1 MPAPALND
9 RQRVE
14 IAVPCRM
21 AYALVAANCFGPDPG
36 ADPVEA
42 KAEMDATVARLKT
55 LLTRACVEPLD
66 DLAPREAA
74 KITRRI
80 ERVATAVMADWDDQ
94 PALSLAMAL
103 YYFLRDLIDREVLIL
118 WEGSPM
124 GEAMGLLFP
133 MFEHGFAEE
142 RLDAS
147 TQKRARRLLT
157 SLQAQGY
164 YRDPDAGR
172 TSAQTLNALAGG
184 Y

>member
-1 MPAPALND
+1 MPAPPLND

-21 AYALVAANCFGPDPG
+21 AYALVAANCFGPDPD
-36 ADPVEA
+36 ADPAEA
-42 KAEMDATVARLKT
+42 AAEMERTVARLKT
-55 LLTRACVEPLD
+55 LLTQACVEPLD
-66 DLAPREAA
+66 DLAPREAG

-80 ERVATAVMADWDDQ
+80 ERVATAAMADWDDQ

-103 YYFLRDLIDREVLIL
+103 YYFLRDLIEREVLIL
-118 WEGSPM
+118 WEGSAM

-133 MFEHGFAEE
+133 MFEHGFAQE

-157 SLQAQGY
+157 TLQAQGY
-164 YRDPDAGR
+164 YRDPAADRPA
-172 TSAQTLNALAGG
+172 AQAIHALAGG